1 MSGRFRS
8 ALRFLVK
15 SLVKTGISVFALVA
29 ACVFYFNFAGIP
41 QPVLRYILADKNQGG
56 IAVIADSAK
65 LRFLSGINL
74 QGVSVYS
81 KHVLGKPMFEASSVD
96 VKLSFRKWIAGQVA
110 IRSISVEDAV
120 VRLKQAKSCP
130 SSCQGGAHK
139 LLSFDA
145 DVKNVRLYD
154 MVLNKAS
161 CIVVF
166 SDNNIYLRDITGSL
180 SRDEITGRASGEISY
195 NILKNIISCDMVSNI
210 DPNAV
215 TAFFSAFKLP
225 YVVRLLNRFGFSGL
239 PPRVEWKI
247 STSIQKG
254 GFLHLTGNFRMRDC
268 SYRGVDFLR
277 ADGLFALDLAD
288 GDFTATLNE
297 LFVVRPEGIANVSF
311 VAKPMRKCLEFRA
324 VSSLNPMETA
334 RMVNVLTNFLARNVS
349 FGGPATISAD
359 GVLDFRGKHT
369 DTDFKAEIKA
379 DCVDVGK
386 LKCNSGSFDIHMLGS
401 SVALTNIEVSAYNG
415 VVSGDIAI
423 DVPEKGKRDAVPYQL
438 NLKLND
444 ADFDKLV
451 KSYSAV
457 DDQHEYEGNISARL
471 TVSGV
476 SGDDF
481 LKKLQGDG
489 SIRISDGRVF
499 MLPVFGGLSVFMTK
513 IIPGLGFVLSQ
524 NHAKA
529 DYEIKAGRVYTD
541 DLVVEGS
548 VLSLKGYGSYM
559 LGGDINFDVQVKL
572 LKGHT
577 LGGKFFRALT
587 YPISKL
593 FEFKV
598 RGPISDPNWYPENF
612 SFDLLKKIGI
622 VKKDVEE

>member
-1 MSGRFRS
+1 MP
-8 ALRFLVK
+8 
-15 SLVKTGISVFALVA
+15 I
-29 ACVFYFNFAGIP
+29 
-41 QPVLRYILADKNQGG
+41 
-56 IAVIADSAK
+56 
-65 LRFLSGINL
+65 
-74 QGVSVYS
+74 
-81 KHVLGKPMFEASSVD
+81 FEASSVYI
-96 VKLSFRKWIAGQVA
+96 KLSLKKWLSDKVGISRV
-110 IRSISVEDAV
+110 SIEDAV
-120 VRLKQAKSCP
+120 VRLKQAKCSP
-130 SSCQGGAHK
+130 VSGQGAPQK
-139 LLSFDA
+139 TFSFDA
-145 DVKNVRLYD
+145 DIKRCRIYD
-154 MVLNKAS
+154 MVLNEAS
-161 CIVVF
+161 CRIVL
-166 SDNNIYLRDITGSL
+166 SNNNIYLKDIMGSL
-180 SRDEITGRASGEISY
+180 SRDEISGRASGEISY
-195 NILKNIISCDMVSNI
+195 NIPENIIYCDMVSNI

-225 YVVRLLNRFGFSGL
+225 HVVRMLNRFGFSGL

-247 STSIQKG
+247 STSIQKR

-297 LFVVRPEGIANVSF
+297 LFVVRPEGMANVSF
-311 VAKPMRKCLEFRA
+311 VAKPITKHLEFRA
-324 VSSLNPMETA
+324 ESSLNPMKTA
-334 RMVNVLTNFLARNVS
+334 VMVNVLTNFLAGNVS
-349 FGGPATISAD
+349 FGGPANITAD

-369 DTDFKAEIKA
+369 DTDFRAEIKA
-379 DCVDVGK
+379 DRVDIGK

-401 SVALTNIEVSAYNG
+401 NVVLTNIEASAYDG

-423 DVPEKGKRDAVPYQL
+423 DVPEKGKRTATPYRL

-451 KSYSAV
+451 KSFSAV
-457 DDQHEYEGNISARL
+457 DDQHEYEGNISGRL
-471 TVSGV
+471 TISGV
-476 SGDDF
+476 TGAEF
-481 LKKLQGDG
+481 LKNIKGDG

-499 MLPVFGGLSVFMTK
+499 MLPVFGGLSQFMAK

-529 DYEIKAGRVYTD
+529 DYEIKGGRVYTD
-541 DLVVEGS
+541 DLVVEGN
-548 VLSLKGYGSYM
+548 VLSLKGYGSYA

-572 LKGHT
+572 LKGHN
-577 LGGKFFRALT
+577 LGSKFFRALT

-622 VKKDVEE
+622 VKKDSEE